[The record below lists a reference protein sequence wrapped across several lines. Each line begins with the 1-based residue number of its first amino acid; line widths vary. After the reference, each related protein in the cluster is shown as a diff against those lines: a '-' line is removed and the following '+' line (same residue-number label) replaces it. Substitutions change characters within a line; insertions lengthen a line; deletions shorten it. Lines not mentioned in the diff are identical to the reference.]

1 MSGRESDHL
10 THQTSAKCTNT
21 INSECS
27 VTAAS
32 AFIPRSCNKHK
43 TSPILNHIP
52 RILQI
57 LDEPRPVSSSPS
69 ITQHQP
75 FSNTRRT
82 KPTSYQPLECPSR
95 SRILAEVASRNLNF
109 EVRCRNIVYQGRVG
123 LPCLGIE
130 EMT

>member
-1 MSGRESDHL
+1 MISPIKYRPNAS
-10 THQTSAKCTNT
+10 TA

-32 AFIPRSCNKHK
+32 AFIPQSCNQHK

-52 RILQI
+52 RILQT

-69 ITQHQP
+69 ITQQQP

-95 SRILAEVASRNLNF
+95 SRILVAEVASRNLNF
-109 EVRCRNIVYQGRVG
+109 EVRRRNIVSQGRVG

-130 EMT
+130 EMN